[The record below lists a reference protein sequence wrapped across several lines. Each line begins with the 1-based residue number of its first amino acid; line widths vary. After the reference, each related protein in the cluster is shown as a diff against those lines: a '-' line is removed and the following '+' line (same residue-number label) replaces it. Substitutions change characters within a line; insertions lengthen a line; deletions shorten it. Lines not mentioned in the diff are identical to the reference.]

1 MAQILVIDDEDQV
14 RRLIREV
21 LEAAGHEITEAPN
34 GRVGVRL
41 FRQSPARLVITN
53 IFMPE
58 QEGIETI
65 TELRN
70 DYPDLP
76 ILAISGGGSS
86 GGTDVLETAEAFGAS
101 AILAKPFDL
110 PALTGAVEK
119 LLAQTV

>member
-1 MAQILVIDDEDQV
+1 MAEILIIDDEDQI
-14 RRLIREV
+14 RSLIREV

-34 GRVGVRL
+34 GLVGIRL
-41 FRQSPARLVITN
+41 FKRSPARLVITN

-58 QEGIETI
+58 KEGIETI

-86 GGTDVLETAEAFGAS
+86 GGIDVLETAEAFGAN
-101 AILAKPFDL
+101 ATLTKPFDL
-110 PALTGAVEK
+110 PSLTGTVEK
-119 LLAQTV
+119 LLAAAS